1 MRVAIFTDSWF
12 PRIDGL
18 TTSVRNITQSL
29 EKRGHTFHIF
39 CPGPRSERVDGVT
52 RYKGLPFW
60 GYPDFYVST
69 NPREHDT
76 VAILNREG
84 FDLVHI
90 QSPFLLGLW
99 GLRAA
104 NKVGMPVVTSY
115 HTFIPDLVPYV
126 VPVGLRSLS
135 RRAVW
140 RLTGSFFRR
149 CDIVLAPSP
158 SCATE
163 LASHVPG
170 HKIPNLQVHPNGVD
184 TERFHPRERRKEV
197 RERMGPN
204 GGPVV
209 LSIGRLA
216 REKDLPFLVEAF
228 AWARRQIPNLNLA
241 IGGRGPERPRI
252 ERTIAKLGLEDAVH
266 WLGFVPDEEL
276 PATYA
281 SADAFVS
288 ASQFET
294 QGMTAVEAMAC
305 GTAVA
310 AVRARGLADFVR
322 HRETGFLFEPWDR
335 ASAANA
341 MVRAVRAGPM
351 LRAECR
357 RHAETLSL
365 ERSTDQLERIYEEAM
380 AKHDGQGQ
388 WRLAKRVESQAV
400 ASR

>member
-18 TTSVRNITQSL
+18 TTSVRNIIGSL
-29 EKRGHTFHIF
+29 ERRGHTFHVF
-39 CPGPRSERVDGVT
+39 CPGPVSERTDGVT
-52 RYKGLPFW
+52 RYRGRPFR
-60 GYPDFYVST
+60 GYPDFHIAF
-69 NPREHDT
+69 REKEHDT
-76 VAILNREG
+76 VRLLTEGG

-90 QSPFLLGLW
+90 QSPFLVGLW

-104 NKVGMPVVTSY
+104 NRAKLPVVTSY

-126 VPVGLRSLS
+126 IPFGLRAAS

-158 SCATE
+158 SCASE
-163 LASHVPG
+163 LANHVPG

-184 TERFHPRERRKEV
+184 VGRFVPSARSSARRRE
-197 RERMGPN
+197 MSPN

-209 LSIGRLA
+209 LSLGRLA

-228 AWARRQIPNLNLA
+228 SWARRQIPDLHLA
-241 IGGRGPERPRI
+241 IAGKGPERDRI
-252 ERTIAKLGLEDAVH
+252 ERAVAKHGVQGAVSF
-266 WLGFVPDEEL
+266 LGFVADEEL
-276 PATYA
+276 AATYA
-281 SADAFVS
+281 SADAFAS

-305 GTAVA
+305 GTPVA

-322 HRETGFLFEPWDR
+322 HRETGYLFEPWDT
-335 ASAANA
+335 AGAATA
-341 MVRAVRAGPM
+341 LVRAVRAGPV
-351 LRAECR
+351 LRKECR
-357 RHAETLSL
+357 THAETLSL
-365 ERSTDQLERIYEEAM
+365 ERSADQLERIYIEALEGEPSPSW
-380 AKHDGQGQ
+380 A
-388 WRLAKRVESQAV
+388 AA
-400 ASR
+400 